1 WLRPDL
7 ATITVVGDV
16 DMGTLIA
23 ALEESFGNWQAPA
36 MPVPNKNLAA
46 PVANPGQKII
56 VINRPNSPQ
65 SVVVLSRALPLSGAS
80 ASTEALD
87 MANEVIG
94 NGFLSRLNLNLR
106 EDKGW
111 TYGIRSSLPNVAG
124 RRSLTVM
131 TPVQAD
137 KTADSI

>member
-1 WLRPDL
+1 
-7 ATITVVGDV
+7 
-16 DMGTLIA
+16 
-23 ALEESFGNWQAPA
+23 
-36 MPVPNKNLAA
+36 
-46 PVANPGQKII
+46 
-56 VINRPNSPQ
+56 
-65 SVVVLSRALPLSGAS
+65 
-80 ASTEALD
+80 EALD

-124 RRSLTVM
+124 RRSLTVL

-137 KTADSI
+137 KTGASIRLILDEMAAFPTKRGVDATELQRVTDGKIRNLPNLFQTNSQVLGAILQNRLLSRPLNYQAS